1 MSARGTA
8 GPAVGGRPGAAR
20 PRRRGRLALALFVGG
35 LIIAV
40 LAWAAWRRSHGSGE
54 AKVANPADSDT
65 TGSGFRAVRLWF
77 VAPSGDSLTAESREV
92 IEQTGVHERAA
103 SLVDELVRG
112 PSGQGLSPL
121 PEGTSLRDAYLDDRG
136 LLVLDLSAPFR
147 DRFGGGASAEELA
160 VAALVRTLADDM
172 PEVKRVQIVCE
183 GVPLATLG
191 GHLPLDQP
199 LDVEDWP

>member
-1 MSARGTA
+1 MRDRDEHGT
-8 GPAVGGRPGAAR
+8 PAPR
-20 PRRRGRLALALFVGG
+20 PRRHRVRLALGLCFGG

-40 LAWAAWRRSHGSGE
+40 LAWAAWRWSHGSGE
-54 AKVANPADSDT
+54 AVVANPADSDT
-65 TGSGFRAVRLWF
+65 TGSGFHSVRLWF
-77 VAPSGDSLTAESREV
+77 VAISGDSLTAESREV

-103 SLVDELVRG
+103 ALVDELARG
-112 PSGQGLSPL
+112 PSGPGVSPL
-121 PEGTSLRDAYLDDRG
+121 PAGTSLRAAYLDDRG
-136 LLVLDLSAPFR
+136 LLTLDLSGAFR
-147 DRFGGGASAEELA
+147 DRFSGGASAEELA

-172 PEVKRVQIVCE
+172 PDVKQVQIVCE